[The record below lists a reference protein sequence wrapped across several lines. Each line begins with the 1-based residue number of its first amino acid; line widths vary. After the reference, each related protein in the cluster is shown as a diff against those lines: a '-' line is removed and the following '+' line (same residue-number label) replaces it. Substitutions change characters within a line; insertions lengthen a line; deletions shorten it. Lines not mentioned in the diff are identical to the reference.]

1 MSITDTVRN
10 FFKIKKQAATKQPF
24 GEIGVSGNRMSVGR
38 SDDEFLTEL
47 KGDKAVKVYKEM
59 SKNDSTVGSV
69 LFAITMLIRQIDWNV
84 QPADETPQS
93 RDDGEFLKGC
103 QGDMSHTWGD
113 FISEVM
119 SMATYGWSFFETV
132 YKRRAGQDQTD
143 GSKRSKYNDNK
154 IGWRKFA
161 IRSQDTLFKWVMDDD
176 GGLKALV
183 QQDPNNFKYYEIPI
197 EKGLLFRM
205 STYKN
210 NPEGES
216 ILRRAYRSWYFKK
229 QIEEIE
235 AIGVERDL
243 AGIPVI
249 TCPSEIMGAG
259 AGSKE
264 SALYESLK
272 DIIEDIKNDE
282 NAGAILPSD
291 TDDKGNPLF
300 NLKLL
305 STSGS
310 RLFNTNEIINRKK
323 QEIAMSVLAD
333 FILLGHEKVGSFA
346 LSSNKTEI
354 FATAL
359 GAYAD
364 SIAAVLN
371 SYAVPRL
378 FEING
383 MKREKY
389 PEFKHGDIESIDLQ
403 GIATALSAL
412 SMAGMPLFPDENL
425 ENYIRTAA
433 GLPKIQGITE

>member
-1 MSITDTVRN
+1 MSITDTIKGL
-10 FFKIKKQAATKQPF
+10 FKIQKQSTIKKPF
-24 GEIGVSGNRMSVGR
+24 GEIGVSGGKMSVGR

-47 KGDKAVKVYKEM
+47 KGDRATKIYKEM
-59 SKNDSTVGSV
+59 SENDSTAAAV

-84 QPADETPQS
+84 QPADTSPEAM
-93 RDDGEFLKGC
+93 DDGEFLKEC
-103 QGDMSHTWGD
+103 QNDMSHTWGD

-119 SMATYGWSFFETV
+119 SMAPYGWSLFEIV
-132 YKRRAGQDQTD
+132 YKRRAGRNQAK
-143 GSKRSKYNDNK
+143 GAMRSNYSDNK

-161 IRSQDTLFKWVMDDD
+161 IRSQDTLYKWEIDED
-176 GGLKALV
+176 GGVSAMV
-183 QQDPNNFKYYEIPI
+183 QQDPNTFQYYTIPI
-197 EKGLLFRM
+197 EKALLFRM

-210 NPEGES
+210 NPEGKS

-249 TCPSEIMGAG
+249 TCPSEIMGSG

-291 TDDKGNPLF
+291 TDDKGNKLF
-300 NLKLL
+300 DLKLL
-305 STSGS
+305 STAGS

-346 LSSNKTEI
+346 LSSDKTKI

-371 SYAVPRL
+371 QYAVPRL

-383 MKREKY
+383 MGREKY

-403 GIATALSAL
+403 GIATALSTL

-425 ENYIRTAA
+425 ENHIRAAA